1 MLQFIVIQMDM
12 LNGDNMG
19 DNLKIRTLKTDLAN
33 VLNESLLPI
42 EVKRMIV
49 EDLNRELL
57 QFANEVVEKER
68 QALLNEQSN
77 EKESES
83 NGISSDN

>member
-1 MLQFIVIQMDM
+1 
-12 LNGDNMG
+12 MG
-19 DNLKIRTLKTDLAN
+19 DNLKIRKLKTDLAD

-57 QFANEVVEKER
+57 QLANEVVEKER
-68 QALLNEQSN
+68 QALLNEES
-77 EKESES
+77 EKKESEQ
-83 NGISSDN
+83 

>member
-1 MLQFIVIQMDM
+1 MPHFIVIQTDM

-19 DNLKIRTLKTDLAN
+19 DNLKIRMLKTDLAE
-33 VLNESLLPI
+33 VLNKSLLPI
-42 EVKRMIV
+42 EVKRLIV

-57 QFANEVVEKER
+57 QLANEIVEKER

-77 EKESES
+77 E
-83 NGISSDN
+83 

>member
-1 MLQFIVIQMDM
+1 MPHFIVIQTDM

-19 DNLKIRTLKTDLAN
+19 DNLKIRMLKTDLAD
-33 VLNESLLPI
+33 VLNKSLLPI

-57 QFANEVVEKER
+57 QLANDVVEKER

>member
-1 MLQFIVIQMDM
+1 
-12 LNGDNMG
+12 MG
-19 DNLKIRTLKTDLAN
+19 DNFKIRKLKTDLAN

-57 QFANEVVEKER
+57 QLANEVVEKER

-83 NGISSDN
+83 NVISSDN

>member
-1 MLQFIVIQMDM
+1 MVFQDTQLYIAIQQDM

-57 QFANEVVEKER
+57 QLANEVVEKER
-68 QALLNEQSN
+68 QALLSEQS
-77 EKESES
+77 EKKESEE
-83 NGISSDN
+83 

>member
-1 MLQFIVIQMDM
+1 
-12 LNGDNMG
+12 MG
-19 DNLKIRTLKTDLAN
+19 DNLKIRKLKTDLAD

-57 QFANEVVEKER
+57 QLANEVVEKER
-68 QALLNEQSN
+68 QALLNEQSE
-77 EKESES
+77 EKESEE
-83 NGISSDN
+83 

>member
-1 MLQFIVIQMDM
+1 M

-57 QFANEVVEKER
+57 QLANEVVEKER
-68 QALLNEQSN
+68 QALLSEQS
-77 EKESES
+77 EKKESEE
-83 NGISSDN
+83 

>member
-1 MLQFIVIQMDM
+1 
-12 LNGDNMG
+12 MG
-19 DNLKIRTLKTDLAN
+19 DNLKIRKLKTDLAD

-57 QFANEVVEKER
+57 QLANEVVEKER
-68 QALLNEQSN
+68 QALLNEQSE

>member
-1 MLQFIVIQMDM
+1 
-12 LNGDNMG
+12 MG
-19 DNLKIRTLKTDLAN
+19 DNLKIRMLKTDLAD
-33 VLNESLLPI
+33 VLNKSFLPI

-57 QFANEVVEKER
+57 QLANDVVEKER

-77 EKESES
+77 EKESEE
-83 NGISSDN
+83 

>member
-1 MLQFIVIQMDM
+1 
-12 LNGDNMG
+12 MG
-19 DNLKIRTLKTDLAN
+19 DNLKIRKLKIDLAD

-57 QFANEVVEKER
+57 QLANEVVEKER
-68 QALLNEQSN
+68 QALLNEESE
-77 EKESES
+77 EKESEQ
-83 NGISSDN
+83 

>member
-1 MLQFIVIQMDM
+1 
-12 LNGDNMG
+12 MG
-19 DNLKIRTLKTDLAN
+19 DNLKIRKLKTDLAD

-57 QFANEVVEKER
+57 QLANEVVEKER

-83 NGISSDN
+83 NGINSDN

>member
-1 MLQFIVIQMDM
+1 MPHFIAIQTDM

-19 DNLKIRTLKTDLAN
+19 DNLKIRKLKTDLAD

-57 QFANEVVEKER
+57 QLANEVVEKER
-68 QALLNEQSN
+68 QALLNEQSE
-77 EKESES
+77 EKESEE
-83 NGISSDN
+83 

>member
-1 MLQFIVIQMDM
+1 
-12 LNGDNMG
+12 MG
-19 DNLKIRTLKTDLAN
+19 DNLKIRKLKTDLAD

-57 QFANEVVEKER
+57 QLANEVVEKER

>member
-1 MLQFIVIQMDM
+1 
-12 LNGDNMG
+12 MG
-19 DNLKIRTLKTDLAN
+19 DNLKIRKLKTDLAD

-57 QFANEVVEKER
+57 QLANDVVEKER

>member
-1 MLQFIVIQMDM
+1 MR
-12 LNGDNMG
+12 
-19 DNLKIRTLKTDLAN
+19 DNLKIRKLKTDLAD

-57 QFANEVVEKER
+57 QLANEVVEKER
-68 QALLNEQSN
+68 QALLNEESE
-77 EKESES
+77 EKESEQ
-83 NGISSDN
+83 

>member
-1 MLQFIVIQMDM
+1 MPQFIVIQTDM

-19 DNLKIRTLKTDLAN
+19 DNLKIRMLKTDLAD
-33 VLNESLLPI
+33 VLNKSFLPI
-42 EVKRMIV
+42 EVKRLIV

-57 QFANEVVEKER
+57 QLANDVVEKER

>member
-1 MLQFIVIQMDM
+1 
-12 LNGDNMG
+12 MG
-19 DNLKIRTLKTDLAN
+19 DNLKIRKLKTDLAN

-57 QFANEVVEKER
+57 QLANEVVEKER

>member
-1 MLQFIVIQMDM
+1 
-12 LNGDNMG
+12 MG
-19 DNLKIRTLKTDLAN
+19 DTLKIRKLKTDLAD

-57 QFANEVVEKER
+57 QLANEVVEKER

>member
-1 MLQFIVIQMDM
+1 MPQFIVIQTDM

-19 DNLKIRTLKTDLAN
+19 DNLKIRMLKTDLAD
-33 VLNESLLPI
+33 VLNKSFLPI

-57 QFANEVVEKER
+57 QLANDVVEKER

-77 EKESES
+77 EKESEE
-83 NGISSDN
+83 

>member
-1 MLQFIVIQMDM
+1 
-12 LNGDNMG
+12 MG
-19 DNLKIRTLKTDLAN
+19 DNLKIRKLKTDLAN

-57 QFANEVVEKER
+57 QLANEVVEKER
-68 QALLNEQSN
+68 QALLSEQS
-77 EKESES
+77 EKKESEE
-83 NGISSDN
+83 

>member
-1 MLQFIVIQMDM
+1 MPHFIVIQTDM

-19 DNLKIRTLKTDLAN
+19 DNLKIRMLKTDLAE
-33 VLNESLLPI
+33 VLNKSLLPI
-42 EVKRMIV
+42 EVKRLVV

-57 QFANEVVEKER
+57 QLANEIVEKER

-77 EKESES
+77 EKESEE
-83 NGISSDN
+83 

>member
-1 MLQFIVIQMDM
+1 MPHFIVIQTDM

-19 DNLKIRTLKTDLAN
+19 DNLKIRKLKTDLAD

-49 EDLNRELL
+49 EDLNWELL
-57 QFANEVVEKER
+57 QLANEVVEKER
-68 QALLNEQSN
+68 QALLSEQSE
-77 EKESES
+77 EKESEE
-83 NGISSDN
+83 

>member
-1 MLQFIVIQMDM
+1 
-12 LNGDNMG
+12 MG
-19 DNLKIRTLKTDLAN
+19 DNLKIRKLKTDLAD

-57 QFANEVVEKER
+57 QLANEVVEKER
-68 QALLNEQSN
+68 QALLNEESE
-77 EKESES
+77 EKESEQ
-83 NGISSDN
+83 

>member
-1 MLQFIVIQMDM
+1 
-12 LNGDNMG
+12 MG
-19 DNLKIRTLKTDLAN
+19 DNLKIRMLKIDLAD
-33 VLNESLLPI
+33 VLNKSLLPI

-49 EDLNRELL
+49 EDLNKELL
-57 QFANEVVEKER
+57 QLANDVVEKER

>member
-1 MLQFIVIQMDM
+1 
-12 LNGDNMG
+12 MG
-19 DNLKIRTLKTDLAN
+19 DNLKIRKLKTDLAD

-57 QFANEVVEKER
+57 QLANEVVEKER
-68 QALLNEQSN
+68 QALLNEQSE
-77 EKESES
+77 EKESEQ
-83 NGISSDN
+83 

>member
-1 MLQFIVIQMDM
+1 MPHFIVIQTDM

-19 DNLKIRTLKTDLAN
+19 DNLKIRTLKTDLAD
-33 VLNESLLPI
+33 VLNKSLLPI

-49 EDLNRELL
+49 EDINRELL
-57 QFANEVVEKER
+57 QLANEVVEKER

-77 EKESES
+77 EKESEQ
-83 NGISSDN
+83 

>member
-1 MLQFIVIQMDM
+1 MPHFIVIQTDM

-19 DNLKIRTLKTDLAN
+19 DNLKIRMLKTDLAD
-33 VLNESLLPI
+33 VLNKSLLPI
-42 EVKRMIV
+42 EVKRLVV

-57 QFANEVVEKER
+57 QLANEIVEKER

-77 EKESES
+77 EKESEE
-83 NGISSDN
+83 